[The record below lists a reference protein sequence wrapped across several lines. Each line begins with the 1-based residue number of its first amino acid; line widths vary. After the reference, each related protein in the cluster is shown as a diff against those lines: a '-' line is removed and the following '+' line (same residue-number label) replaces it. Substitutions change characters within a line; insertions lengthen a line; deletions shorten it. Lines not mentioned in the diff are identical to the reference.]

1 MSTQL
6 ISVDVAQRRLRRLLL
21 AGAVIA
27 TIWVVLPIYF
37 LVVNAWSSQDAVN
50 AFPKAFVPEMN
61 HESLS
66 FLLGFDGVLSSL
78 VNSLI
83 VAAITMIFSIGLGAP
98 AGYALAR
105 YEFRGKGTF
114 RLLILLTRAFP
125 LPLLALPLTVLYIRL
140 GVDDTLVGLA
150 LVHTMLALPF
160 AVLITFSLFS
170 GVPTELEEAAWVF
183 GCTKVQA
190 FRRVVL
196 PIALPG
202 LAASAIFAFVI
213 SWNEVFAS
221 SVLMIQNRTL
231 TAFLLQNLD
240 VSPMHMK
247 FAGGALLVLPAATF
261 MFLIR
266 KHLFAMWGISNRLL
280 MANIAIQNVTKSFGS
295 YDALKGI
302 GLAVADQEFL
312 VLLGAS
318 GCGKSTLLR
327 IIAGLET
334 ADVGE
339 VHVGGERIDQLQ
351 AKDRRLAMVFQ
362 NYAVFPHLTVFENI
376 AFGLRMQKRPQEVVA
391 AKVNQVARMVHL
403 EALLDRYSGQ
413 LSGGQRQRVA
423 LARALA
429 VEPRVMLMDEPLSN
443 LDALLRL
450 EMRAELKSILAASK
464 TTTIYVTHDQ
474 VEAMSLADRIAV
486 MHQGVIVQC
495 DTPLEI
501 YRNPVNTFVAGF
513 IGNPPM
519 NFIPAHAVQDG
530 IFEARGLR
538 LQGPLGHREL
548 LLGIRP
554 EDMQVGDAGF
564 TCQADLIEPLGPNV
578 LVTDVQDSAVFRAA
592 LSSTTTVSKGQSIFL
607 QPDLERVRWFTPE
620 GQSVESVS

>member
-6 ISVDVAQRRLRRLLL
+6 ITIGVAQRRLRRLLL
-21 AGAVIA
+21 VGAAIA
-27 TIWVVLPIYF
+27 TVWVLLPIYF
-37 LVVNAWSSQDAVN
+37 LVVNAWSSQEAVN
-50 AFPKAFVPEMN
+50 AFPKAFAPEMN

-83 VAAITMIFSIGLGAP
+83 VAAITMVFSIGLGAP

-105 YEFRGKGTF
+105 YEFRGKGLF

-231 TAFLLQNLD
+231 TAFLLQNFD
-240 VSPMHMK
+240 VSPMHMR

-266 KHLFAMWGISNRLL
+266 KHLFAMWGISNR
-280 MANIAIQNVTKSFGS
+280 
-295 YDALKGI
+295 
-302 GLAVADQEFL
+302 
-312 VLLGAS
+312 
-318 GCGKSTLLR
+318 
-327 IIAGLET
+327 
-334 ADVGE
+334 
-339 VHVGGERIDQLQ
+339 
-351 AKDRRLAMVFQ
+351 
-362 NYAVFPHLTVFENI
+362 
-376 AFGLRMQKRPQEVVA
+376 
-391 AKVNQVARMVHL
+391 
-403 EALLDRYSGQ
+403 
-413 LSGGQRQRVA
+413 
-423 LARALA
+423 
-429 VEPRVMLMDEPLSN
+429 
-443 LDALLRL
+443 
-450 EMRAELKSILAASK
+450 
-464 TTTIYVTHDQ
+464 
-474 VEAMSLADRIAV
+474 
-486 MHQGVIVQC
+486 
-495 DTPLEI
+495 
-501 YRNPVNTFVAGF
+501 
-513 IGNPPM
+513 
-519 NFIPAHAVQDG
+519 
-530 IFEARGLR
+530 
-538 LQGPLGHREL
+538 
-548 LLGIRP
+548 
-554 EDMQVGDAGF
+554 
-564 TCQADLIEPLGPNV
+564 
-578 LVTDVQDSAVFRAA
+578 
-592 LSSTTTVSKGQSIFL
+592 
-607 QPDLERVRWFTPE
+607 
-620 GQSVESVS
+620 

>member
-21 AGAVIA
+21 VGAVIA

-105 YEFRGKGTF
+105 HEFRGKGTF

-183 GCTKVQA
+183 GCTKAQA

-247 FAGGALLVLPAATF
+247 FAGGAVLVLPAATF

-266 KHLFAMWGISNRLL
+266 KHLFAMWGISNR
-280 MANIAIQNVTKSFGS
+280 
-295 YDALKGI
+295 
-302 GLAVADQEFL
+302 
-312 VLLGAS
+312 
-318 GCGKSTLLR
+318 
-327 IIAGLET
+327 
-334 ADVGE
+334 
-339 VHVGGERIDQLQ
+339 
-351 AKDRRLAMVFQ
+351 
-362 NYAVFPHLTVFENI
+362 
-376 AFGLRMQKRPQEVVA
+376 
-391 AKVNQVARMVHL
+391 
-403 EALLDRYSGQ
+403 
-413 LSGGQRQRVA
+413 
-423 LARALA
+423 
-429 VEPRVMLMDEPLSN
+429 
-443 LDALLRL
+443 
-450 EMRAELKSILAASK
+450 
-464 TTTIYVTHDQ
+464 
-474 VEAMSLADRIAV
+474 
-486 MHQGVIVQC
+486 
-495 DTPLEI
+495 
-501 YRNPVNTFVAGF
+501 
-513 IGNPPM
+513 
-519 NFIPAHAVQDG
+519 
-530 IFEARGLR
+530 
-538 LQGPLGHREL
+538 
-548 LLGIRP
+548 
-554 EDMQVGDAGF
+554 
-564 TCQADLIEPLGPNV
+564 
-578 LVTDVQDSAVFRAA
+578 
-592 LSSTTTVSKGQSIFL
+592 
-607 QPDLERVRWFTPE
+607 
-620 GQSVESVS
+620 